1 MDNLHSH
8 SKDSTS
14 RRQRKYNRDQLLLE
28 LQHAVRIATAANTG
42 FGTTALP
49 VVPNSCLPK
58 RANCGPQILP
68 QRIVGYHPPR
78 FGKDRV
84 VERLP
89 LRISARGECVGQTL
103 TLHLGAECARPT
115 LRRYAVNCPILLRTL
130 ENAKMRRCERHCY
143 VEGMKGVRIRRVPLN
158 MSRKHP
164 ECCNPLDQ
172 SVVADLTLR
181 QEPDEEEEKTKRKTK
196 TTALKTMTVTEKTTA
211 TRSRV
216 LAQSRL
222 LQF

>member
-1 MDNLHSH
+1 LRAASIDNLILWSFTT
-8 SKDSTS
+8 K
-14 RRQRKYNRDQLLLE
+14 NE
-28 LQHAVRIATAANTG
+28 GPGIASAWG
-42 FGTTALP
+42 
-49 VVPNSCLPK
+49 
-58 RANCGPQILP
+58 
-68 QRIVGYHPPR
+68 
-78 FGKDRV
+78 RV
-84 VERLP
+84 Y
-89 LRISARGECVGQTL
+89 
-103 TLHLGAECARPT
+103 RPT
-115 LRRYAVNCPILLRTL
+115 RRRYAVDCPILLRAV

-216 LAQSRL
+216 LAQSRDAAIL
-222 LQF
+222 RLGSW